1 QTPRLKTIKNE
12 MKENVIE
19 AWLKENIA
27 ILIIVG
33 IVLVLLVVVSM
44 VSLSWRSL
52 CKKSRPEFSISEL
65 SRLDCSSSPG
75 HCTALHQHT
84 ELNNTFRS
92 PYVCSMFPAPNACN
106 HYALTPFQT
115 NMPCK
120 QQFWTPN
127 TTSTSRCMLP
137 LPPADMKYPSST
149 SNCEKKARIYQR
161 RGSLHRGMLSSQV
174 RPISHSNSLSDIYG
188 IEPPEDLERRSL
200 DSICSPIPRRSDAST
215 THDGLDPL
223 VSIHPRCML
232 PRQTNQCI
240 CWRGSNDVALQ
251 MYREPGRPYKS
262 QIRVVPRNGS
272 RGFDPPRTSSENSRY
287 GTCQYAPGCQSYGQI
302 ARYQDAWRDLDDME
316 TRPVFMNEVCPTSR
330 QLSIEHF

>member
-1 QTPRLKTIKNE
+1 VLLVYTTTWFSNFSHNFVLNHWVPGSQVVKSTRYTNHSPLLGQTPRLKTINNE

-19 AWLKENIA
+19 AWLKENMA

-44 VSLSWRSL
+44 VAVSWRSL
-52 CKKSRPEFSISEL
+52 CRKSRPEFLISEL
-65 SRLDCSSSPG
+65 SRLDCS
-75 HCTALHQHT
+75 
-84 ELNNTFRS
+84 
-92 PYVCSMFPAPNACN
+92 YMFPAPNACN
-106 HYALTPFQT
+106 HYALTPFQA

-251 MYREPGRPYKS
+251 
-262 QIRVVPRNGS
+262 
-272 RGFDPPRTSSENSRY
+272 
-287 GTCQYAPGCQSYGQI
+287 
-302 ARYQDAWRDLDDME
+302 
-316 TRPVFMNEVCPTSR
+316 
-330 QLSIEHF
+330 